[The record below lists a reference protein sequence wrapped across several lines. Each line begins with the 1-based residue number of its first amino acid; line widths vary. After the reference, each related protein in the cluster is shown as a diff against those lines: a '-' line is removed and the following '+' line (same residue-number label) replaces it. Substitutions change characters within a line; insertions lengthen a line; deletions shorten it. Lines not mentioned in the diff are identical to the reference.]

1 MQERKKVRKN
11 LLRMISDYFLTG
23 QTLSASK
30 DYGKKNA
37 ESCRNCI
44 PPNKDPF
51 IHRYIRRTVDRQCER
66 INVNMESYPFL
77 PLFKILTKKTQ
88 QN

>member
-44 PPNKDPF
+44 PPK
-51 IHRYIRRTVDRQCER
+51 IHSSIATYAE
-66 INVNMESYPFL
+66 L
-77 PLFKILTKKTQ
+77 LTDSVKE
-88 QN
+88 